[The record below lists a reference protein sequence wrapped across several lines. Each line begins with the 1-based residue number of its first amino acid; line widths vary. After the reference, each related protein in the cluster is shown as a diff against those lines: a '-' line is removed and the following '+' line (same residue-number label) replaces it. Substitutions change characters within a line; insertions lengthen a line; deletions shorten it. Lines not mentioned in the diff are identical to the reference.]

1 MNANGGGRRVWRV
14 RPPVSESHN
23 GLSHLPRL
31 VVQLL
36 ANRGIHSEESLGDYM
51 NPAFHDPALLPGM
64 GAAVARLRKALTS
77 GESIGVFGDFDVD
90 GVTGTAV
97 AAQGLE
103 ELGATVAPYI
113 PHREDEGHGLNA
125 EAVMALKQ
133 AGVSLIITVDC
144 GVTSLDEIVLAGEL
158 GMDVIVTDHHLPPDR
173 IPPAVAIID
182 PKLEDSEYPF
192 TELSGAGLAFKLM
205 EALYNDLGRDWN
217 RNLLELVALSTVA
230 DLVPLVG
237 ENRRFVKEGLKRLQS
252 TQRPGLQALF
262 KQARINPNG
271 LDAEDIAFMIAP
283 RLNAAGRLDH
293 ASLAYKLLMTGSE
306 DEAASL
312 ASHLEKLNRERQQM
326 TLDSYARAKEQTL
339 SRPDLPPVILA
350 GGEWVAPGIAGLVA
364 SRLVDEFSRPA
375 IVVSQIGDVV
385 RASARSVA
393 GYHIL
398 NEAVKPCAD
407 LFTRYGGHGQAAGFV
422 MPSFNMAQLEFR
434 LGLVADGTSGRIDE
448 AAPLYIDAEAPVS
461 SIPGAA
467 FQWVQDLGPFGVDNP
482 APTFLTR
489 NLEAARV
496 RTMGAQ
502 GQHMKL
508 RLKEGRVVWD
518 ALAFRQADKWEP
530 ETSRVDVV
538 YTVGAGRV
546 GNTPI
551 MELMVVDFR
560 PSEAI

>member
-1 MNANGGGRRVWRV
+1 MNANGGGRRVWSV
-14 RPPVSESHN
+14 RPPVSGAPKS
-23 GLSHLPRL
+23 LSHLPPL

-36 ANRGIHSEESLGDYM
+36 ANRGIHSEQSLGYYM
-51 NPAFHDPALLPGM
+51 NPSFHDPALLPGM
-64 GAAVARLRKALTS
+64 GPAVARLRKALTS
-77 GESIGVFGDFDVD
+77 GEAIGIFGDFDVD

-103 ELGATVAPYI
+103 ELGAIVAPYI

-133 AGVSLIITVDC
+133 AGVSLIVTVDC

-173 IPPAVAIID
+173 IPPAVAVID

-192 TELSGAGLAFKLM
+192 TELSGAGLAFKLV
-205 EALYNDLGRDWN
+205 EALYNDMGRDWN
-217 RNLLELVALSTVA
+217 RDLLELVALSTVA

-237 ENRRFVKEGLKRLQS
+237 ENRRFVKEGLKRLQT
-252 TQRPGLQALF
+252 TQRPGLQALY
-262 KQARINPNG
+262 KQAGIKTNG
-271 LDAEDIAFMIAP
+271 MDAETIAFMIAP

-293 ASLAYKLLMTGSE
+293 ASLAYKLLTTGSK

-312 ASHLEKLNRERQQM
+312 ASHLEKLNRDRQQM
-326 TLDSYARAKEQTL
+326 TLDSFARAKEQTL
-339 SRPDLPPVILA
+339 SRRDLPPVILA
-350 GGEWVAPGIAGLVA
+350 GGDWVAPGIAGLVA
-364 SRLVDEFSRPA
+364 SRLVDEFARPA
-375 IVVSQIGDVV
+375 IVVSRMGDVV
-385 RASARSVA
+385 RASARSVP
-393 GYHIL
+393 GYNIL
-398 NEAVKPCAD
+398 DEALKPCSD

-422 MPSFNMAQLEFR
+422 MPSFNLDQLEFK
-434 LGLVADGTSGRIDE
+434 LGLVADEASGRIDGP
-448 AAPLYIDAEAPVS
+448 APLDIDAEAPVS

-467 FQWVQDLGPFGVDNP
+467 FQWVQDLGPFGVENP
-482 APTFLTR
+482 APKFLTR
-489 NLEAARV
+489 NLAAAHV
-496 RTMGAQ
+496 RTMGRQ

-530 ETSRVDVV
+530 ETSKVDVV
-538 YTVGAGRV
+538 YTVGAGRA

-560 PSEAI
+560 PSSE

>member
-1 MNANGGGRRVWRV
+1 MWRV
-14 RPPVSESHN
+14 RPPVSKALN
-23 GLSHLPRL
+23 GLSHLPPL
-31 VVQLL
+31 VTQLL
-36 ANRGIHSEESLGDYM
+36 ANKGIDSEQSLADYM

-64 GAAVARLRKALTS
+64 GPAVARLRTALTS
-77 GESIGVFGDFDVD
+77 GETIGVFGDFDVD
-90 GVTGTAV
+90 GVTGTAI

-144 GVTSLDEIVLAGEL
+144 GITSLDEIVLAGEL

-182 PKLEDSEYPF
+182 PKLVDSEYPF
-192 TELSGAGLAFKLM
+192 TELSGAGLAFKLV
-205 EALYNDLGRDWN
+205 EALYNDLGRDWS
-217 RNLLELVALSTVA
+217 RDLLELVALSTVA

-237 ENRRFVKEGLKRLQS
+237 ENRRFVKEGLKRLQ
-252 TQRPGLQALF
+252 TTRRPGLQALY
-262 KQARINPNG
+262 KQAGIDPTG
-271 LDAEDIAFMIAP
+271 IDVDGIAFMISP

-293 ASLAYKLLMTGSE
+293 ASLAYKLLTTASK

-326 TLDSYARAKEQTL
+326 TLDSFARAKEQTL
-339 SRPDLPPVILA
+339 SRRDLPSVILA

-385 RASARSVA
+385 RASARSVPEF
-393 GYHIL
+393 HVL
-398 NEAVKPCAD
+398 NEALKPCAD

-422 MPSFNMAQLEFR
+422 MPSFNMAQLESR
-434 LGLVADGTSGRIDE
+434 LGLISDE
-448 AAPLYIDAEAPVS
+448 ASEHIEGAAPLHIDAEAPVS
-461 SIPGAA
+461 TIPGAA

-489 NLEAARV
+489 NLEAAHV

-518 ALAFRQADKWEP
+518 ALAFRQADKWEAG
-530 ETSRVDVV
+530 TSRVDVV

-560 PSEAI
+560 PSETV

>member
-1 MNANGGGRRVWRV
+1 M
-14 RPPVSESHN
+14 RPPVSKAPN
-23 GLSHLPRL
+23 GLSHLPPL
-31 VVQLL
+31 VTQLL
-36 ANRGIHSEESLGDYM
+36 ANRGIDSELSLAAYM
-51 NPAFHDPALLPGM
+51 NPVFHDPELLPGI
-64 GAAVARLRKALTS
+64 GPAVSRLSRALTS
-77 GESIGVFGDFDVD
+77 NETIGIFGDFDVD

-113 PHREDEGHGLNA
+113 PHREDEGHGLNK

-144 GVTSLDEIVLAGEL
+144 GVTSLDEIVLAREL
-158 GMDVIVTDHHLPPDR
+158 GIDVIVTDHHLPPDR
-173 IPPAVAIID
+173 IPPAVAIVD

-192 TELSGAGLAFKLM
+192 TELSGAGLAFKLVQ
-205 EALYNDLGRDWN
+205 ALYNELGRDWN
-217 RNLLELVALSTVA
+217 RDLLELVALSTVA

-252 TQRPGLQALF
+252 TQRPGLQALY
-262 KQARINPNG
+262 KQAGINPNG
-271 LDAEDIAFMIAP
+271 IDADGIGFMIAP

-293 ASLAYKLLMTGSE
+293 ASLAYKLLTTGSK
-306 DEAASL
+306 DEAAVL

-326 TLDSYARAKEQTL
+326 TLDSFARAKEQTL
-339 SRPDLPPVILA
+339 NRRDLPSVILA
-350 GGEWVAPGIAGLVA
+350 GGDWVAPGIAGLVA

-375 IVVSQIGDVV
+375 IVVSQMGDVV
-385 RASARSVA
+385 RASARSVP
-393 GYHIL
+393 GFHVL

-434 LGLVADGTSGRIDE
+434 LGLIADDVSEDIDGV
-448 AAPLYIDAEAPVS
+448 APLYIDVEAPVS

-467 FQWVQDLGPFGVDNP
+467 FQWVQDLGPFGVENR

-489 NLEAARV
+489 NLEAAHV

-530 ETSRVDVV
+530 GTSRVDVV

-546 GNTPI
+546 GNTPT

-560 PSEAI
+560 PSTNH